1 MNNKILSRHH
11 SMNLPASIKNAI
23 QEVLEEDEAY
33 VADELVEL
41 SEVVLLELAALGFAA
56 YLNQPKQ
63 KSVFNDFLLQLF
75 TSKSQA
81 YNAGPLYRWAA
92 NMIKDLDTDL
102 AAALYPLFWEEVGG
116 TTQLNSKIHHLA
128 LLRNEVMHGF
138 FLLPPERNHKEA
150 THIAEV
156 IEDVLG
162 AQLFTLLAED
172 KFHFLIENKGR
183 ISFSGHWAITE
194 EEWSSLEGTHSF
206 AALALNIRH
215 QLSPEF
221 DAEQAKWLEQHK
233 TNHELDSEISGFLE
247 NKRQGAFA
255 FWHRPNTDSSEHA
268 ANTYAILQKSD
279 TFLPQ
284 FLDLSNE
291 GLTFSSSFILGKLV
305 KVLAAD
311 TGATKYSRDAKKAIK
326 ELRKK
331 CEKQPV
337 VIIKDIHRSLFQED
351 HLLHLADFFF
361 ENNILLVGFGIHYAW
376 IDQFF
381 NSSKEIQEEPYIPD
395 FKEWSI
401 LLENYLRF
409 KGPNKE
415 FENER
420 KDFELIQEI
429 IKQLLFEASKGDQIV
444 ARRFADAQEYPMEYV
459 HESFAFLHPYLKFG
473 KMPFEKDV
481 LDELYSFPKEITE
494 ASRIYFS
501 IGRRDAKLEYQ
512 HQTLSL

>member
-1 MNNKILSRHH
+1 MDNKILSRQH
-11 SMNLPASIKNAI
+11 SMRLPATIKNAI
-23 QEVLEEDEAY
+23 NEVLEEDEAY

-56 YLNQPKQ
+56 YLKQPNQKA
-63 KSVFNDFLLQLF
+63 VFNDFLLQLF
-75 TSKSQA
+75 TTKSRA

-102 AAALYPLFWEEVGG
+102 AAVLYPLFWEEAEG
-116 TTQLNSKIHHLA
+116 TTQLNSKVHHLA

-138 FLLPPERNHKEA
+138 FLLPPERNHREA
-150 THIAEV
+150 NHLGEV
-156 IEDVLG
+156 IEDVFSAG
-162 AQLFTLLAED
+162 LFTLLEQG
-172 KFHFLIENKGR
+172 KFHFLRENKGQV
-183 ISFSGHWAITE
+183 SFSGDWAITE
-194 EEWSSLEGTHSF
+194 EEWSFLEGTHSF
-206 AALALNIRH
+206 ETLALKIRY

-221 DAEQAKWLEQHK
+221 DAEQAKWLEQHRSNQALDVK
-233 TNHELDSEISGFLE
+233 LSSFLDSK
-247 NKRQGAFA
+247 NQGAFA
-255 FWHRPNTDSSEHA
+255 FWHRPNSDSSEHI
-268 ANTYAILQKSD
+268 ANTYAKLQKSD

-305 KVLAAD
+305 KALAAD

-337 VIIKDIHRSLFQED
+337 VIIKDIHCSLFQED

-361 ENNILLVGFGIHYAW
+361 ENNILLVGFGIHYTW
-376 IDQFF
+376 MDQFF
-381 NSSKEIQEEPYIPD
+381 NSSREIQEEPYIPD
-395 FKEWSI
+395 FEDWS
-401 LLENYLRF
+401 LLLDNYLRF

-429 IKQLLFEASKGDQIV
+429 IKQLLFEAASGEQVV
-444 ARRFADAQEYPMEYV
+444 ARRFADAQGYPMEYV
-459 HESFAFLHPYLKFG
+459 HEAFAFLHPYLKSG
-473 KMPFEKDV
+473 KMPFEEDV
-481 LDELYSFPKEITE
+481 LDELYGFPKEITE
-494 ASRIYFS
+494 ASRVYFS

-512 HQTLSL
+512 HQILSL

>member
-1 MNNKILSRHH
+1 MENKILSRQY
-11 SMNLPASIKNAI
+11 SMKLPASIKNAI
-23 QEVLEEDEAY
+23 EEVLEEDEAY

-75 TSKSQA
+75 TSKSHA

-116 TTQLNSKIHHLA
+116 TTQLNSKVHHLA

-305 KVLAAD
+305 KV
-311 TGATKYSRDAKKAIK
+311 
-326 ELRKK
+326 
-331 CEKQPV
+331 
-337 VIIKDIHRSLFQED
+337 
-351 HLLHLADFFF
+351 
-361 ENNILLVGFGIHYAW
+361 
-376 IDQFF
+376 
-381 NSSKEIQEEPYIPD
+381 
-395 FKEWSI
+395 
-401 LLENYLRF
+401 
-409 KGPNKE
+409 
-415 FENER
+415 
-420 KDFELIQEI
+420 
-429 IKQLLFEASKGDQIV
+429 
-444 ARRFADAQEYPMEYV
+444 
-459 HESFAFLHPYLKFG
+459 
-473 KMPFEKDV
+473 
-481 LDELYSFPKEITE
+481 
-494 ASRIYFS
+494 
-501 IGRRDAKLEYQ
+501 
-512 HQTLSL
+512 

>member
-1 MNNKILSRHH
+1 MDNKILSRQH
-11 SMNLPASIKNAI
+11 SMKLPTSIKNAI

-56 YLNQPKQ
+56 YLNQSKQ

-75 TSKSQA
+75 TSKSHA

-92 NMIKDLDTDL
+92 NMIKNLDTEL
-102 AAALYPLFWEEVGG
+102 AAALYPLFWEEADGA
-116 TTQLNSKIHHLA
+116 TQLNSKVHHLA

-150 THIAEV
+150 NHIAEV

-162 AQLFTLLAED
+162 AEVFTLLKEG
-172 KFHFLIENKGR
+172 KFHFLCEKNEQV
-183 ISFSGHWAITE
+183 SFSGNWAIPE
-194 EEWSSLEGTHSF
+194 EGWASLEGTYSF
-206 AALALNIRH
+206 ATLALNIKH

-221 DAEQAKWLEQHK
+221 DEEQAKWLEQHK
-233 TNHELDSEISGFLE
+233 SDKALDLELSVFLE

-255 FWHRPNTDSSEHA
+255 LWHRPNTDSSELV
-268 ANTYAILQKSD
+268 ANTYAELHKSVA
-279 TFLPQ
+279 FLPQ

-291 GLTFSSSFILGKLV
+291 GLTFSSSFILDKLV
-305 KVLAAD
+305 KTLAAD
-311 TGATKYSRDAKKAIK
+311 TAATKYSRDAKKAIK
-326 ELRKK
+326 ELRNKSA
-331 CEKQPV
+331 KQPV

-361 ENNILLVGFGIHYAW
+361 ENNILLVGFGIHYTW
-376 IDQFF
+376 MDQFF
-381 NSSKEIQEEPYIPD
+381 NSSKEIQEAPYIPD
-395 FKEWSI
+395 FNEWGF
-401 LLENYLRF
+401 LLDNYLRF

-415 FENER
+415 FDDEW
-420 KDFELIQEI
+420 KDYELIQKI
-429 IKQLLFEASKGDQIV
+429 IKQVLLDVTSGGQVV
-444 ARRFADAQEYPMEYV
+444 ARRFADTYGYPMEYV
-459 HESFAFLHPYLKFG
+459 HEAFAFLHPYLKSG
-473 KMPFEKDV
+473 KISFEEDV
-481 LDELYSFPKEITE
+481 LDDLYSFPKEITE

>member
-156 IEDVLG
+156 IDDVLG

-221 DAEQAKWLEQHK
+221 DAEQAKWLEQHN
-233 TNHELDSEISGFLE
+233 TNQELDSELSGFLE
-247 NKRQGAFA
+247 IKRQGAFA
-255 FWHRPNTDSSEHA
+255 FWHRPKTDSSEQA

-361 ENNILLVGFGIHYAW
+361 ENNILLVGFGIHYTW
-376 IDQFF
+376 MDQFF
-381 NSSKEIQEEPYIPD
+381 NSSKEIQEAPYIPD
-395 FKEWSI
+395 FNEWGV
-401 LLENYLRF
+401 LLDNYLRF

-415 FENER
+415 FDAER
-420 KDFELIQEI
+420 KDYELIQRI
-429 IKQLLFEASKGDQIV
+429 IKQVLLDVTSGDQVV
-444 ARRFADAQEYPMEYV
+444 ARRFANIYGYPMEYV
-459 HESFAFLHPYLKFG
+459 HEAFAFLHPYLTSG
-473 KMPFEKDV
+473 KISFEEDV
-481 LDELYSFPKEITE
+481 LDDLYSFPKEITE